1 MLHIFRYCIIL
12 IDFEKFII
20 IFLLLKWMD
29 LFNNISFDFF
39 NDVIYVSKY
48 FFMKHVMIT
57 HGAMLKAAAAAIAL
71 LAMAGLAGCASSS
84 GGGTASLNNSG
95 SVQGRDL
102 GRGGATSGGLSSLD
116 RGDNSSD
123 LSVYDARQM
132 QDQQ

>member
-1 MLHIFRYCIIL
+1 MPRSDSHALSGWLAR
-12 IDFEKFII
+12 
-20 IFLLLKWMD
+20 
-29 LFNNISFDFF
+29 NNSGC
-39 NDVIYVSKY
+39 
-48 FFMKHVMIT
+48 MKHVMIT

-116 RGDNSSD
+116 RGDNSAD

>member
-1 MLHIFRYCIIL
+1 
-12 IDFEKFII
+12 
-20 IFLLLKWMD
+20 
-29 LFNNISFDFF
+29 
-39 NDVIYVSKY
+39 
-48 FFMKHVMIT
+48 
-57 HGAMLKAAAAAIAL
+57 MLKAAAAAIAL

-116 RGDNSSD
+116 RGDNSAD